1 MAVSDS
7 FFSRWSRQKTLNRE
21 LDQARD
27 AAVAKAPL
35 PAEAEAVPVPKPPV
49 EGAQAVDLPTQ
60 ADAEALDVG
69 ADVSRFLQS
78 GVTDAIKGAAL
89 KKLFADPAYNVISD
103 MDDYVEDYSQ
113 MAKLSAVELRSL
125 QQSKDLHLFEDP
137 PWKIEADARDAA
149 AAAAAEKQATTDAVA
164 ETDTVAA
171 DDPDPVGAADA
182 AQEAT
187 PLDIDTEPKIKT

>member
-149 AAAAAEKQATTDAVA
+149 AAAAAKKQATTDAIA
-164 ETDTVAA
+164 ESDTVAA
-171 DDPDPVGAADA
+171 DNPDPVGAADA
-182 AQEAT
+182 AQEPT

>member
-49 EGAQAVDLPTQ
+49 EGVQAVDLPTQ

-149 AAAAAEKQATTDAVA
+149 AAAEKQATTDAVA

-182 AQEAT
+182 AQEPT
-187 PLDIDTEPKIKT
+187 PLDIDTEPKTKT

>member
-1 MAVSDS
+1 VAVSDS

-149 AAAAAEKQATTDAVA
+149 AAAEKQATTDAVA

-182 AQEAT
+182 AQEPT

>member
-49 EGAQAVDLPTQ
+49 EGAQAIDLPTQ

-171 DDPDPVGAADA
+171 DNPDPVGAADA
-182 AQEAT
+182 AQEPT

>member
-1 MAVSDS
+1 VAVSDS

-171 DDPDPVGAADA
+171 DNPDPVGAADA
-182 AQEAT
+182 AQEPT

>member
-1 MAVSDS
+1 VAVSDS

-60 ADAEALDVG
+60 AEAEALDVG

-149 AAAAAEKQATTDAVA
+149 AAAEKQATTDAVA

-182 AQEAT
+182 AQEPT

>member
-49 EGAQAVDLPTQ
+49 EGAQAIDLPTQ

-149 AAAAAEKQATTDAVA
+149 AAAEKQATTDAVA
-164 ETDTVAA
+164 ESDTVAA
-171 DDPDPVGAADA
+171 DNPDPVGAADA
-182 AQEAT
+182 AQEPT

>member
-49 EGAQAVDLPTQ
+49 EGAQAIDLPTQ

-164 ETDTVAA
+164 ESDTVAA
-171 DDPDPVGAADA
+171 DNPDPVGAADV
-182 AQEAT
+182 AQEPT

>member
-1 MAVSDS
+1 VAVSDS

-149 AAAAAEKQATTDAVA
+149 AAAAAKKQATTDAIA
-164 ETDTVAA
+164 ESDTVAA
-171 DDPDPVGAADA
+171 DNPDPVGAADA
-182 AQEAT
+182 AQEPT

>member
-35 PAEAEAVPVPKPPV
+35 PAEAEAVPVSKPPV

-149 AAAAAEKQATTDAVA
+149 AAAAAEKQAATDAVA

-182 AQEAT
+182 AQEPT
-187 PLDIDTEPKIKT
+187 PLDIDTEPKTKT

>member
-149 AAAAAEKQATTDAVA
+149 AAAEKQATTDAVA
-164 ETDTVAA
+164 ETDTVAT

-182 AQEAT
+182 AQEPT

>member
-149 AAAAAEKQATTDAVA
+149 AAAEKQATTDAVA
-164 ETDTVAA
+164 ETDTVAT
-171 DDPDPVGAADA
+171 DDPDPVDAADA
-182 AQEAT
+182 AQEPT

>member
-1 MAVSDS
+1 VSDS

-149 AAAAAEKQATTDAVA
+149 AAAEKQATTDAVA

-182 AQEAT
+182 AQEPT

>member
-1 MAVSDS
+1 VAVSDS

-21 LDQARD
+21 LEQARD

-171 DDPDPVGAADA
+171 DNPDPVGAADA
-182 AQEAT
+182 AQEPT

>member
-149 AAAAAEKQATTDAVA
+149 AAAEKQATTDAVA
-164 ETDTVAA
+164 ESDTVAA

-182 AQEAT
+182 AQEPT

>member
-1 MAVSDS
+1 VSDS

-171 DDPDPVGAADA
+171 DNPDPVGAADA
-182 AQEAT
+182 AQEPT

>member
-149 AAAAAEKQATTDAVA
+149 AAAEKQATTDAVA

-182 AQEAT
+182 AQEPT

>member
-164 ETDTVAA
+164 ESDTVAA

-182 AQEAT
+182 AQEPT

>member
-149 AAAAAEKQATTDAVA
+149 AAAEKQATTDAVA

-171 DDPDPVGAADA
+171 DNPDPVGAADA
-182 AQEAT
+182 AQEPT

>member
-1 MAVSDS
+1 MSDS

-171 DDPDPVGAADA
+171 DNPDPVGAADA
-182 AQEAT
+182 AQEPT

>member
-164 ETDTVAA
+164 ETDTVAT

-182 AQEAT
+182 AQEPT

>member
-1 MAVSDS
+1 
-7 FFSRWSRQKTLNRE
+7 

-27 AAVAKAPL
+27 AAVAKSPL
-35 PAEAEAVPVPKPPV
+35 PAEAAAVPVPKPPV

-164 ETDTVAA
+164 ESDTVAA
-171 DDPDPVGAADA
+171 DNPDPVGAADA
-182 AQEAT
+182 AQEPT

>member
-149 AAAAAEKQATTDAVA
+149 AAAAAEKQAATDAVA

-182 AQEAT
+182 AQEPT

>member
-1 MAVSDS
+1 MSDS

-27 AAVAKAPL
+27 AAVVKSPL
-35 PAEAEAVPVPKPPV
+35 PAAAEAVPVSKPPV

-149 AAAAAEKQATTDAVA
+149 AAAEKQAATDAVA

-171 DDPDPVGAADA
+171 DDSDPVGAADA
-182 AQEAT
+182 AQEPT
-187 PLDIDTEPKIKT
+187 PLDIDTEPKTKT

>member
-137 PWKIEADARDAA
+137 PWKIEADARDT
-149 AAAAAEKQATTDAVA
+149 AAAAEKQATTDAVA
-164 ETDTVAA
+164 ESDTVAA
-171 DDPDPVGAADA
+171 DNPDPVGAADA
-182 AQEAT
+182 AQEPT

>member
-1 MAVSDS
+1 VSDS

-164 ETDTVAA
+164 ESDTVAA
-171 DDPDPVGAADA
+171 DNPDPVGAADA
-182 AQEAT
+182 AQEPT

>member
-1 MAVSDS
+1 MSDS

-149 AAAAAEKQATTDAVA
+149 AAAEKQATTDAVA

-182 AQEAT
+182 AQEPT

>member
-1 MAVSDS
+1 VAVSDS

-164 ETDTVAA
+164 ETDTVAT

-182 AQEAT
+182 AQEPT

>member
-78 GVTDAIKGAAL
+78 GVTDAITGAAL

-149 AAAAAEKQATTDAVA
+149 AERQAATDAVA

-171 DDPDPVGAADA
+171 DNPDPVGAADA
-182 AQEAT
+182 AQEPT
-187 PLDIDTEPKIKT
+187 PLDIDTEPKTKT

>member
-1 MAVSDS
+1 VSDS

-27 AAVAKAPL
+27 AAVAKTPL

-164 ETDTVAA
+164 ESDTVAA
-171 DDPDPVGAADA
+171 DNPDPVGAADA
-182 AQEAT
+182 AQEPT

>member
-1 MAVSDS
+1 VAVSDS

-171 DDPDPVGAADA
+171 DNPDPVGAADA
-182 AQEAT
+182 APEPT

>member
-164 ETDTVAA
+164 EPDTVAA
-171 DDPDPVGAADA
+171 DNPDPVGAADA
-182 AQEAT
+182 AQEPT

>member
-149 AAAAAEKQATTDAVA
+149 AAAEKQATTDAVA
-164 ETDTVAA
+164 ESDTVAA
-171 DDPDPVGAADA
+171 DNPDPVGAADA
-182 AQEAT
+182 AQEPT

>member
-137 PWKIEADARDAA
+137 PWKTEADARDAA
-149 AAAAAEKQATTDAVA
+149 AAAAAKKQATTDAIA
-164 ETDTVAA
+164 ESDTVAA
-171 DDPDPVGAADA
+171 DNPDPVGAADA
-182 AQEAT
+182 AQEPT

>member
-164 ETDTVAA
+164 ESDTVAA
-171 DDPDPVGAADA
+171 DNPDPVGAADA
-182 AQEAT
+182 AQEPT

>member
-27 AAVAKAPL
+27 AAVAKTPL

-164 ETDTVAA
+164 ESDTVAA
-171 DDPDPVGAADA
+171 DNPDPVGAADA
-182 AQEAT
+182 AQEPT

>member
-171 DDPDPVGAADA
+171 DNPDPVGAADA
-182 AQEAT
+182 AQEPT

>member
-1 MAVSDS
+1 VAVSDS

-149 AAAAAEKQATTDAVA
+149 AAAEKQATTDAVA
-164 ETDTVAA
+164 ETDTVAT

-182 AQEAT
+182 AQEPT

>member
-1 MAVSDS
+1 MSDS

-182 AQEAT
+182 AQEPT

>member
-182 AQEAT
+182 AQEPT